1 MADKTR
7 FTHVDKILFPQ
18 EGITKAE
25 VIDYYLSI
33 SPLFLK
39 YAKKHPLTLQRYPQG
54 IEKPGFFQKHAD
66 AIPDWIERVKIKTK
80 NEFILFVL
88 ANKRADM
95 GYLANLNTIV
105 FHSAL
110 FSIKKLQYPD
120 TLIWDLDP
128 TDNDFDKVIDLA
140 FKMKQLL
147 DELGIHTRL
156 KTTGSKGLHI
166 HVPLNQRLSFEH
178 AHAFAKNIAQLFAKR
193 YPNIATIEPLKTNRK
208 GRILIDYY
216 RNSCSQTAV
225 AAYSLRALSGAPIA
239 TPIAWD
245 ELGKTVISSQQFTIY
260 NIASRIKKKGDIW
273 TKENV
278 KNNNIHHRI
287 ANLLPESN
295 IKYSRY

>member
-1 MADKTR
+1 MAAKNP
-7 FTHVDKILFPQ
+7 FTHTDKLLFPK

-54 IEKPGFFQKHAD
+54 IAKPGFFQKHAD
-66 AIPDWIERVKIKTK
+66 AIPDWIERVKIQTKTDT
-80 NEFILFVL
+80 ILFVL
-88 ANKRADM
+88 ANKLADL

-110 FSIKKLQYPD
+110 FSVKKLHYPD

-128 TDNDFDKVIDLA
+128 AAHDFEPVIDLA

-166 HVPLNQRLSFEH
+166 HVPLNQRLHFKQ
-178 AHAFAKNIAQLFAKR
+178 AHDFAKNIAQLFAKQ
-193 YPNIATIEPLKTNRK
+193 YPKMATVEPLKKNRK
-208 GRILIDYY
+208 GRILIDYN
-216 RNSCSQTAV
+216 RNFYSQTAV
-225 AAYSLRALSGAPIA
+225 AAYSLRALPGAPIA
-239 TPIAWD
+239 TPISWA
-245 ELGKTVISSQQFTIY
+245 ELGKTVTSPQQFTIH
-260 NIASRIKKKGDIW
+260 NIAARIQKKGDIW
-273 TKENV
+273 QKENI
-278 KNNNIHHRI
+278 KNNNIHQRI
-287 ANLLPESN
+287 IRLLP
-295 IKYSRY
+295 